1 MPEGHTIHRIAL
13 QLGADL
19 VGRPVAASS
28 PQGRFAAGAALL
40 DGRVPTAARAHGKQ
54 FFLDYDD
61 AAPVVLRVHLGLYG
75 AWDLRGAVTPLTEV
89 LDGATADGG
98 RAGARDRLRRGSLG
112 APRRAVR
119 LGETEGE
126 LAPDE
131 TFPPEPVG
139 QVRLR
144 LATDTFVADLRGPA
158 ACVESTPEEAAAVVA
173 AAGPDPR
180 AGDPDA
186 ADRFVALVRRTRTG
200 IGRLLMDQAVAAG
213 VGNIYRA
220 ELLFRAGLDPH
231 VPGRD
236 LPEESVRA
244 LGRDWVTLLDDGV
257 ATGAMVT
264 RAGAAVGPEPVDP
277 ELRARALADRAERYS
292 VYGRDGLPCL
302 RCGMTVVRSELAGR
316 SLFHCPGCQ
325 R

>member
-1 MPEGHTIHRIAL
+1 MPEGHTVHRIAL

-19 VGRPVAASS
+19 VGRPVAATS

-40 DGRVPTAARAHGKQ
+40 DGRVPTGARAHGKH

-75 AWDLRGAVTPLTEV
+75 AWDLHGEVTSIGPGA
-89 LDGATADGG
+89 AT
-98 RAGARDRLRRGSLG
+98 SLG
-112 APRRAVR
+112 APRVRAVR
-119 LGETEGE
+119 VGETEHA
-126 LAPDE
+126 LPDDAGS
-131 TFPPEPVG
+131 FPPEPVG

-144 LATDTFVADLRGPA
+144 LATDRFVADLRGPA
-158 ACVESTPEEAAAVVA
+158 ACQVLTPQEASAVVA

-186 ADRFVALVRRTRTG
+186 EDRFTHRVRRTRTV
-200 IGRLLMDQAVAAG
+200 IAALLMDQAVVAG
-213 VGNIYRA
+213 IGNIYRA

-231 VPGRD
+231 TPGREV
-236 LPEESVRA
+236 PEETVRE
-244 LGRDWVTLLDDGV
+244 LWRDWALLLEDGI
-257 ATGAMVT
+257 ATGAMIT
-264 RAGAAVGPEPVDP
+264 REDAAVGPDGRVPDP
-277 ELRARALADRAERYS
+277 AQRVRALADRSERHA

-302 RCGMTVVRSELAGR
+302 RCGITVVRSELAGR

>member
-19 VGRPVAASS
+19 VGREVAASS

-54 FFLDYDD
+54 FFLEYDGV
-61 AAPVVLRVHLGLYG
+61 APVVLRVHLGMYG
-75 AWDLRGAVTPLTEV
+75 AWDLHGAVTPLEDV
-89 LDGATADGG
+89 L
-98 RAGARDRLRRGSLG
+98 AGSGSLG

-119 LGETEGE
+119 LGEAERALTS
-126 LAPDE
+126 AV
-131 TFPPEPVG
+131 FPPEPVG

-144 LATDTFVADLRGPA
+144 LATDTFVADLRGPS
-158 ACVESTPEEAAAVVA
+158 ACVVLTPEEAAAVVA

-186 ADRFVALVRRTRTG
+186 EDRFVGLVRRSRTG
-200 IGRLLMDQAVAAG
+200 IGRLLMDQSVAAG

-231 VPGRD
+231 VPGRAVA
-236 LPEESVRA
+236 EEDVRA
-244 LGRDWVTLLDDGV
+244 LWRDWVMLLDDGV

-264 RAGAAVGPEPVDP
+264 RLGAAIGPEPPDP
-277 ELRARALADRAERYS
+277 ELRARALAHRSERYS
-292 VYGRDGLPCL
+292 VYGRDGRPCL
-302 RCGMTVVRSELAGR
+302 RCGTPVVRTELAGR
-316 SLFHCPGCQ
+316 ALFHCPGCQ